1 MSLRKFGVWADKIA
15 ASSYGTW
22 VKKKVIKL
30 MIDFIN

>member
-22 VKKKVIKL
+22 MKKRNQ
-30 MIDFIN
+30 INDWFY